1 MQGIGTRAALLVLLA
16 ASLPAALVRVE
27 ITDRHAVLDGQRF
40 GRTGAYEFVRGRAF
54 FAVRPDT
61 SRVTDLAL
69 APRNAEGLVEFSA
82 DFVILQPKDATQ
94 GNGTLLVEAPNR
106 GGMGM
111 LPLYNR
117 GRASLNPALAADFGD
132 GFLMREGYTLA
143 WVGWQHDVPEREYSL
158 RAHVP
163 VANGASG
170 WVRGEY
176 TPNAPVTRFSLGD
189 ANHIPYPVSDPA
201 TLKLTVR
208 DGVDGARS
216 PLPAAAWRLS
226 GTEIVLAEPA
236 TPGRIYEFVYRAES
250 PAVAGLGLVAMR
262 DFVSAIKAGR
272 VVSGIKRAIG
282 VGSSQSAMAL
292 KALVYEGFNA
302 DEQKRIVFDGLQPHV
317 AGGRRA
323 TFERFAQP
331 SRTSGPYRNASFST
345 TDQFPYSDAEDT
357 ELATHRK
364 DSVLARARAARVVPK
379 IIYTNSS
386 YEYWGS
392 ASSLAHT
399 TLDGRRD
406 LRLPETTRLYLLAGG
421 QHGPAAFP
429 PQIGA
434 GQNLPNWNDYRWILR
449 AVLADLQQWLVQGT
463 APPDSR
469 YPTLATGTL
478 VKGKPPAYGVQ
489 YLDFGPEYLA
499 RGLLSR
505 PLPKA
510 GPAYA
515 PLVPRADAD
524 GNDAAGVKM
533 PWVAEPLGAF
543 TGWNRRTA
551 AIGAAG
557 ELLGQTGSYFPFSTQ
572 RVRERYANKDEYLR
586 RIDAAARAL
595 VGERFLLEADLPQ
608 IRATAARI
616 WDWSQGALSAR

>member
-1 MQGIGTRAALLVLLA
+1 MQGIGTRAVLLVLWA
-16 ASLPAALVRVE
+16 TSLSAALVRVE
-27 ITDRHAVLDGQRF
+27 ITDQRPVLDGQSF
-40 GRTGAYEFVRGRAF
+40 GRTGAYEFLRGRAY

-61 SRVTDLAL
+61 PRVTDLAL
-69 APRNAEGLVEFSA
+69 APRNSQGQVEFSA
-82 DFVILQPKDATQ
+82 DFVILRPANATR
-94 GNGTLLVEAPNR
+94 GNGTLVVEAPNR

-117 GRASLNPALAADFGD
+117 ARASLNPVTAADYGD

-143 WVGWQHDVPEREYSL
+143 WIGWQHDVPVRDFAL

-163 VANGASG
+163 VAQGVTG

-176 TPNAPVTRFSLGD
+176 TPSAPVTRFSLGD

-208 DGVDGARS
+208 DRVDGPRR

-226 GTEIVLAEPA
+226 GTELVLAEPA

-262 DFVSAIKAGR
+262 DFVAAIKSGQ
-272 VVSGIKRAIG
+272 VVPGIKRAIG

-302 DEQKRIVFDGLQPHV
+302 DEQQRIVFDGLQPHV

-357 ELATHRK
+357 ELATHRR
-364 DSVLARARAARVVPK
+364 DSVLARAQAARVVPK

-392 ASSLAHT
+392 ASSLTHT

-449 AVLADLQQWLVQGT
+449 AILTDLQQWLVHGT
-463 APPDSR
+463 APPESR
-469 YPTLATGTL
+469 YPRLAAGTL
-478 VKGKPPAYGVQ
+478 VKGQPPAYGVQ
-489 YLDFGPEYLA
+489 YLDFGPEYLS
-499 RGLLSR
+499 RGLLSQ
-505 PLPKA
+505 PLPKL
-510 GPAYA
+510 GPAYV
-515 PLVPRADAD
+515 PLVPRADED
-524 GNDAAGVKM
+524 GNDVAGVKM

-543 TGWNRRTA
+543 TGWNLRTA

-557 ELLGQTGSYFPFSTQ
+557 ELLGQTGSYLPFSVQ

-586 RIDAAARAL
+586 RTDAAARAL
-595 VGERFLLEADLPQ
+595 VDERFLLGEDLPQ
-608 IRATAARI
+608 IRATAGRI